1 MRSSSKAGTGL
12 CAPRIHWQ
20 IYKDTAGEGDSGL
33 YWLGPF
39 QYSSKQELLDRLKI
53 FVATAPV
60 GRVSHKVAIQKLHL
74 LIALHPDAERKIGSG
89 VDHFRVE
96 RNALGAGQG
105 LWLVRSDGTEDSFS
119 YKRCITGVRQSSYG
133 KVCEA
138 LRFSVRSQLIEFRET
153 LKLPA
158 RCTISGE
165 NIVHR
170 GNLHIDHKAPFWLL
184 LQAFSEINEVDLS
197 LLDTVGSGEAL
208 ALVDQEISKAFEAF
222 HLTHAELQPSSKT
235 ANALKGGKLRKF
247 QTIRMRRRCLS

>member
-1 MRSSSKAGTGL
+1 M
-12 CAPRIHWQ
+12 
-20 IYKDTAGEGDSGL
+20 

-39 QYSSKQELLDRLKI
+39 QYSSKQELLDRLKV
-53 FVATAPV
+53 FVATAPI
-60 GRVSHKVAIQKLHL
+60 GRVSHKIAIQKLRL

-89 VDHFRVE
+89 VDHFKIE

-105 LWLVRSDGTEDSFS
+105 LWLVRSDGTEESFS

-158 RCTISGE
+158 KCAISGE
-165 NIVHR
+165 GIVHR
-170 GNLHIDHKAPFWLL
+170 SNLHIDHKVPFWRLL
-184 LQAFSEINEVDLS
+184 LAFSEIHRVDLS

-208 ALVDQEISKAFEAF
+208 ALVDQDISKAFQAF
-222 HLTHAELQPSSKT
+222 HMAHAELQPSCKA
-235 ANALKGGKLRKF
+235 ANALKGGQLEG
-247 QTIRMRRRCLS
+247 S